1 MRHTISSDLKVC
13 FDSFKSI
20 LFRVKSAPFYSCF
33 YYVSAAGLGEMMPL
47 QLWET
52 TLDPTQRMLKQLTL
66 EDAAEASMMFS
77 VLMGDKVSIISHTIL
92 FSMVPLQQWYY
103 SPVLM

>member
-1 MRHTISSDLKVC
+1 
-13 FDSFKSI
+13 
-20 LFRVKSAPFYSCF
+20 
-33 YYVSAAGLGEMMPL
+33 MMPL

-77 VLMGDKVSIISHTIL
+77 LLMGDKVLKFL
-92 FSMVPLQQWYY
+92 FSLYQWIIYEVK
-103 SPVLM
+103 SSRFEFVVKSTVWVDLDIVSGCGE